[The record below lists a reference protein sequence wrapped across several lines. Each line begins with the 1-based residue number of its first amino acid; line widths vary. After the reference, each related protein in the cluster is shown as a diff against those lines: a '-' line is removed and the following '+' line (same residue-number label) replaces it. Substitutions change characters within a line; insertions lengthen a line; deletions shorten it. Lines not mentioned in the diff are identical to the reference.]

1 VRACGSSLHRV
12 CERTSRPNAG
22 SRHRRHGLWPSFTCV
37 IERCRYCLVVPVT
50 QRTRLASY
58 AVAVTDGRILV
69 CRIAPTYPAEGRWT
83 LPGGGID
90 WGEHPDDALV
100 REVHEETSLT
110 LDSYT
115 LAGIDSAT
123 PGEEAGRPAM
133 HAVRF
138 IYRCVTS
145 GEPSV
150 VEENGSVDAVA
161 WVPLASLSEIPTVS
175 VIERALQIATS
186 S

>member
-1 VRACGSSLHRV
+1 
-12 CERTSRPNAG
+12 
-22 SRHRRHGLWPSFTCV
+22 
-37 IERCRYCLVVPVT
+37 
-50 QRTRLASY
+50 LASY
-58 AVAVTDGRILV
+58 AVAVTDGQILV

-100 REVHEETSLT
+100 REMHEETGLT

-115 LAGIDSAT
+115 LAGIDSVT
-123 PGEEAGRPAM
+123 LGEEAGRPAM

-161 WVPLASLSEIPTVS
+161 WVPLANLSEIPTVS
-175 VIERALQIATS
+175 IIERALQIATS
-186 S
+186 G

>member
-1 VRACGSSLHRV
+1 MCGYCSL
-12 CERTSRPNAG
+12 
-22 SRHRRHGLWPSFTCV
+22 
-37 IERCRYCLVVPVT
+37 VPVT

-58 AVAVTDGRILV
+58 AVAVADGRILV
-69 CRIAPTYPAEGRWT
+69 CRIAPTYPGEGRWT

-100 REVHEETSLT
+100 REVYEETGLT
-110 LDSYT
+110 LDSYE
-115 LAGIDSAT
+115 LAGVDSAT
-123 PGEEAGRPAM
+123 LSEEAGRPAM

-161 WVPLASLSEIPTVS
+161 WVPLVKLSEIPTVS
-175 VIERALQIATS
+175 VIERALQITMS
-186 S
+186 G